1 MLFVLLSAVATVS
14 VGGYFIFSIIEQNE
28 EASASYRVMMEEAF
42 DREIKLQTEGLVSSL
57 NGIYE
62 EQKAG
67 ALTEE
72 QAKLADIDADGRLCL
87 EKAGLI
93 TYAHGTYY
101 ELGKALGTFG
111 YTVQKKKKN
120 KKKPQ
125 AKAAPAKK

>member
-1 MLFVLLSAVATVS
+1 MRFDSVRQRLVMLFVLLSAVATVS
-14 VGGYFIFSIIEQNE
+14 VGVYFIFSSIEQNE

-72 QAKLADIDADGRLCL
+72 QAKKLAIATI
-87 EKAGLI
+87 KANR
-93 TYAHGTYY
+93 YDN
-101 ELGKALGTFG
+101 GKG
-111 YTVQKKKKN
+111 YFLLMTRQ
-120 KKKPQ
+120 Q
-125 AKAAPAKK
+125 GSA